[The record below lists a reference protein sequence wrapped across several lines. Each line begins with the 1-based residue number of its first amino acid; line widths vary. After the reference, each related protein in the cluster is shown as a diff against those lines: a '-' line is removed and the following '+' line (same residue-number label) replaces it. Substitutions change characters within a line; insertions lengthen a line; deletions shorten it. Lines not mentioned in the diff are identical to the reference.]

1 MKYRHEEYNSHFF
14 ATNLRLSE
22 GKVKWDT
29 ENGGVTLLLQGKFS
43 EEIDIQKLCEALNAL
58 QPNLQER
65 EFIPLAPEY
74 RGVSVRLIDAQQ
86 KAKQGGCTVREEV
99 CRYTVYACEM
109 NEDECIIYEPRRKYY
124 VDVPAEVSIT
134 YAKVYDRTKGFFT
147 RKVKETFAGFYEVVF
162 EQKKFLNYRDGA
174 IFYKIGE
181 VQIPVTY
188 EMIQA
193 ECFYI
198 KADEMPVF
206 RTENGGFR
214 IKMEEK
220 NLKENMR

>member
-14 ATNLRLSE
+14 ATNLRLSGE
-22 GKVKWDT
+22 KVKWDT
-29 ENGGVTLLLQGKFS
+29 ENGGITLLIQGKFG
-43 EEIDIQKLCEALNAL
+43 EDIDIQKLCGALNAL

-65 EFIPLAPEY
+65 EFIPLSPEY

-86 KAKQGGCTVREEV
+86 KARQGGCTVREEV
-99 CRYTVYACEM
+99 CRYTVLACEM
-109 NEDECIIYEPRRKYY
+109 KDEECILYEPKKKYY

-134 YAKVYDRTKGFFT
+134 YAKVYDRTRGFLT
-147 RKVKETFAGFYEVVF
+147 RRVKETFAGFYEVII
-162 EQKKFLNYRDGA
+162 EQKKVSNYHDGDV
-174 IFYKIGE
+174 FYQIGDT
-181 VQIPVTY
+181 QIPVTN

-220 NLKENMR
+220 N